1 MGDELNEPVSKGTI
15 SLLEFLSRLQSEQ
28 PTHGIK
34 KDKQMATATDTKD
47 PKTKFKDVKVVREGK
62 QIILPETMT
71 YAEGRLW
78 LQRQEDS
85 EEKIVAIHSDIDCF
99 PLDGI
104 IAFKRALVGIY
115 GFANYSDTPGFFGTK
130 HPPVMIQ
137 VEMYDKSI
145 ETAPYGR
152 IQPPMYEDG
161 FLNCGVDQMKL
172 IIQGQVKKKFENE
185 VKKVIERTKELLAE
199 QSIYRAT
206 SFILNLDWMNSG
218 DSFNPINHAPKFMD
232 VSEVN
237 ENGLILNRETLFQ
250 LTANIFT
257 LLERTDD
264 CRRNAIPLKHGCLF
278 IGPYGTGKTL
288 SARVIASKAVRNKWT
303 FIYLKT
309 PDRIADALKMAEM
322 YAPAVVFTEDIDDV
336 VNGERDDDLNKILN
350 TLDGVDTKDKP
361 IITVLTTNH
370 AENINPAM
378 LRAGRIDTIIRFSEP
393 DAEAAWR
400 FVLLYAADDDGRKL
414 VGEFTDNEKK
424 TVGEALAG
432 FVPAFIAEAVQ
443 KAKRVAIHRHGSD
456 IIGHVTAQDL
466 LDAAE
471 GLKTH
476 RDMVERKM
484 VKTSEQIAAEG
495 LTSAMHH
502 AIKDI
507 TDPMVK
513 TIGDMKKKMDD
524 SF

>member
-1 MGDELNEPVSKGTI
+1 
-15 SLLEFLSRLQSEQ
+15 
-28 PTHGIK
+28 
-34 KDKQMATATDTKD
+34 MASTATDTTN
-47 PKTKFKDVKVVREGK
+47 TKLKDVKVVKTGK
-62 QIILPETMT
+62 QIILPEGMS
-71 YAEGRLW
+71 YSEGRLW

-85 EEKIVAIHSDIDCF
+85 EEKVVAIHVALDCF

-104 IAFKRALVGIY
+104 IAFKRAMEEIY
-115 GFANYSDTPGFFGTK
+115 GFSNYSDTPGFFGK
-130 HPPVMIQ
+130 QPPIMIQ
-137 VEMYDKSI
+137 VELYNGTI

-152 IQPPMYEDG
+152 MQPPMYEDG
-161 FLNCGVDQMKL
+161 FLNCGFDQMKL
-172 IIQGQVKKKFENE
+172 IIQGQVKKKFEDE
-185 VKKVIERTKELLAE
+185 VKKVIDKTKELLAE
-199 QSIYRAT
+199 RSIYRST
-206 SFILNLDWMNSG
+206 SFILNLDWMDKVEEGEHEFHPVN
-218 DSFNPINHAPKFMD
+218 DAPKFMD

-237 ENGLILNRETLFQ
+237 ENGLILSRETLFQ

-257 LLERTDD
+257 LIEKSDD

-278 IGPYGTGKTL
+278 VGPYGTGKTL
-288 SARVIASKAVRNKWT
+288 SARVIASKAVRNGWT

-336 VNGERDDDLNKILN
+336 VNGERDDDLNAILN

-393 DAEAAWR
+393 DAEAAWQ

-414 VGEFTDNEKK
+414 VGEFTDEEKK
-424 TVGEALAG
+424 KVGEALAG

-456 IIGHVTAQDL
+456 IIGMVTPQDL
-466 LDAAE
+466 MDAAD
-471 GLKTH
+471 GLRTH
-476 RDMVERKM
+476 REMVEAKRT
-484 VKTSEQIAAEG
+484 KTSEEVAAKG
-495 LTSAMHH
+495 LAV
-502 AIKDI
+502 AIGYAL
-507 TDPMVK
+507 TNQN
-513 TIGDMKKKMDD
+513 GN
-524 SF
+524 